1 MKKLVNKLPENWRY
15 YRVLVLVL
23 GFFLSVHFAWATAQK
38 FQKMVKEFQKSA
50 ISDFIAFTTKGER
63 YPLMHAIY
71 ELRYRVFS
79 EKLGIN
85 KKAETKACSQN
96 RTHGIAVPDDQKK
109 FCRDYDALVD
119 LAKTSLVQ
127 TALFEKIYQNAEPAL
142 LYEIERQRA
151 RDAIR
156 VWIRQKLNCLNDEY
170 RCGRD
175 ERKMINRLT
184 KFDSKILKTY
194 IRILLNL
201 DKKLFPEEQTATFI
215 KTKDLETLCGF
226 IDKGS
231 KKSEKPGMTL
241 IHSGNFNMGSEEGL
255 PSEHPVREVEMKDF
269 WIDNCEVTNYQFL
282 QAAAQHPFLRKST
295 FPRKYHDGNY
305 LHNWQDDLV
314 PETGSELMPVTYVS
328 WYSARHYCN
337 YVGKR
342 LASEAEWEMAARAG
356 IDSAY
361 SVEGGVELLQDYAW
375 FRGNSDGTIHTT
387 AQKMSNPNGLFDI
400 YGNAWEWVYDWF
412 GIYSTFNVKNPQGP
426 ETGKY
431 RILRGG
437 SWSDPPEYL
446 RSAMRR
452 DALPTST
459 YNNVGFR
466 CAAE

>member
-1 MKKLVNKLPENWRY
+1 
-15 YRVLVLVL
+15 
-23 GFFLSVHFAWATAQK
+23 
-38 FQKMVKEFQKSA
+38 
-50 ISDFIAFTTKGER
+50 
-63 YPLMHAIY
+63 
-71 ELRYRVFS
+71 
-79 EKLGIN
+79 
-85 KKAETKACSQN
+85 
-96 RTHGIAVPDDQKK
+96 
-109 FCRDYDALVD
+109 
-119 LAKTSLVQ
+119 
-127 TALFEKIYQNAEPAL
+127 
-142 LYEIERQRA
+142 
-151 RDAIR
+151 
-156 VWIRQKLNCLNDEY
+156 
-170 RCGRD
+170 
-175 ERKMINRLT
+175 
-184 KFDSKILKTY
+184 
-194 IRILLNL
+194 
-201 DKKLFPEEQTATFI
+201 
-215 KTKDLETLCGF
+215 
-226 IDKGS
+226 
-231 KKSEKPGMTL
+231 
-241 IHSGNFNMGSEEGL
+241 
-255 PSEHPVREVEMKDF
+255 
-269 WIDNCEVTNYQFL
+269 
-282 QAAAQHPFLRKST
+282 
-295 FPRKYHDGNY
+295 
-305 LHNWQDDLV
+305 
-314 PETGSELMPVTYVS
+314 MPVTYVS